1 MAYLELNRNKFGVA
15 TLAII
20 AISFAVVFFF
30 LFDLGA
36 YIFSTS
42 LVPKDS
48 LSYIESADRLY
59 NELKPHPYRPLG
71 FAFIL
76 GIPNLLFET
85 VSLKQFEAIHH
96 FWRIAKY
103 CCMDRR
109 VDISLYLYKTL
120 LLFFSSK
127 ACSWLSVFSMLSIG
141 AVAQIFLVLTES
153 VTALILSMVVY
164 QLFKYHLDKRLQR
177 LILSA
182 AFINL
187 LILIRPGFLYLGAL
201 GTVLTLGC
209 CIYKRHSPVKASVL
223 FISSLAL
230 LVVQLSMM
238 KSTYGKATISFIDKV
253 TWYYYLG
260 AEAEGKATNKD
271 YMTVYDER
279 HALLSDKSYLE
290 MMTICSAD
298 MTHQISD
305 NFNFVITEYS
315 KNIIENSYGGAH
327 VLKHLIEI
335 KSTENRAFSIE
346 KSFYI
351 LSRLQ
356 NVFYVVLFLFS
367 IALFLK
373 RRMKTLSL
381 FITMTIIGYVIL
393 TSGISFWQG
402 DRFHFILYPAIL
414 LVFIFLI
421 KDSKFGTRWLKP
433 KSN

>member
-85 VSLKQFEAIHH
+85 VSLKQYIIFGVLLNIVAWIGAL
-96 FWRIAKY
+96 I
-103 CCMDRR
+103 
-109 VDISLYLYKTL
+109 YLYKTL